1 MRETLALEMPSSAAM
16 CSWVRRSRRNLST
29 SSAVARAIWLGNEWG
44 FEERS
49 RKPST
54 PSARKR
60 ATHLPTLFRRRVV
73 LSCRGG
79 LGQPTIHYGANHRRP
94 LGVRRAFLW
103 MSIRSSANRYVWRHQ
118 LSRPGPNGQP
128 PESSQLANFAPLDV
142 SRARCRPNHRKIG
155 QKPTVATRWRP
166 NGAPLSLL
174 ARWVKSWFSFQ
185 MLTGAAEG
193 IRTPDPRITNALL
206 YQLSYRGTR
215 PE

>member
-1 MRETLALEMPSSAAM
+1 MLH
-16 CSWVRRSRRNLST
+16 VRKRKIHLHRNLLHKT
-29 SSAVARAIWLGNEWG
+29 SDIPAVAQTIPPLPRGSGRPICQPFSASCGTLDAVAALV
-44 FEERS
+44 S
-49 RKPST
+49 PPST
-54 PSARKR
+54 TAR
-60 ATHLPTLFRRRVV
+60 
-73 LSCRGG
+73 
-79 LGQPTIHYGANHRRP
+79 TIASRP

-103 MSIRSSANRYVWRHQ
+103 MSIRSSANRYVWQHQ

-193 IRTPDPRITNALL
+193 IRTPDP
-206 YQLSYRGTR
+206 
-215 PE
+215 